1 MDVSNQKEC
10 CLFLTWVCLQAGWR
24 NYIYLYKQPLV
35 ASAELNNC
43 VNINFVQLAKV
54 GNIPKSGFHKLTWDC
69 GKQYFGNT
77 HRKQLMK
84 RFCFQNTYLFTNSFL
99 QFKNILSSVMFYKPL
114 WLTKVR
120 TAEDLPSP
128 LLIRWTVLWHL
139 REGRASFSLVLRAV
153 PVHMKGRSH
162 SLWQFRTR
170 CLSAPL
176 GSLAVIRRWGANV
189 TVLYW
194 AY

>member
-1 MDVSNQKEC
+1 M
-10 CLFLTWVCLQAGWR
+10 
-24 NYIYLYKQPLV
+24 
-35 ASAELNNC
+35 
-43 VNINFVQLAKV
+43 

-99 QFKNILSSVMFYKPL
+99 QFKNILSPVMFYKPP

-120 TAEDLPSP
+120 TAEDLPS
-128 LLIRWTVLWHL
+128 LLLVWWTVLWHL

-162 SLWQFRTR
+162 SLWQFRTGR
-170 CLSAPL
+170 LSAPL
-176 GSLAVIRRWGANV
+176 AKFSSDQKVRGQCHCALLSLLERNSETAVQKGISGKVW
-189 TVLYW
+189 LIYF
-194 AY
+194 